1 MMRTRHRVLIVDDEE
16 DILFLWRGA
25 LLTPTGAYE
34 VVTACDGCDALEEIA
49 RMPFDLLVTDIRMPR
64 MDGVE
69 LTKAIR
75 QLGYQMPVIWFTGV
89 DTPNLAQKAERLG
102 VYCCLYKPLRVDEMR
117 QVVAEALSDS
127 QKETTL

>member
-1 MMRTRHRVLIVDDEE
+1 MPHKRRRILIVDDDE

-34 VVTACDGCDALEEIA
+34 VVTACDGCDALEEIS
-49 RMPFDLLVTDIRMPR
+49 RMRFDAVVTDIRMPR

-75 QLGYQMPVIWFTGV
+75 QLGYQIPVIWFTGV
-89 DTPNLAQKAERLG
+89 DLPNMAQQAERLD
-102 VYCCLYKPLRVDEMR
+102 VYCCLYKPLKVDEMR
-117 QVVAEALSDS
+117 QAVANVLEDP
-127 QKETTL
+127 QKETTH